1 MSPPMASPVLD
12 DDPRL
17 PRLEEVATVSGP
29 PESKELSVEGS
40 TANIQPPPPTSRK
53 STGRISRSST
63 HNARDKDGR
72 PPSQPPSS
80 DGSLGLDPLSKQIYL
95 RTYNSN
101 SNTGNNNEFSPSIAQ
116 RFRNPGRPDSP
127 GVENGPSQPLEHANT
142 VDATREWRKGSS
154 FLSRLSMRPPWS
166 REEDGRDSDS
176 ELGEVRDEGANARAL
191 TTVLS
196 AGGGGYIPLFKE
208 PPRYIRVGRRHKK
221 EREFGRLFLAQEL
234 RVKKPEAAEDTG
246 RRAPATGIG
255 SKLIKGSSAIWAAE
269 FSLDGRY
276 LAVAGKDC
284 SVRIFAV
291 ISTPE
296 ERQAH
301 EEDEVTACGTEEK
314 LSAPVFR
321 NEPVREYEGHTEQ
334 VLALSWSKNG
344 FLLSCSMDKTVRLWH
359 PSRPECL
366 CTFQHN
372 DLVTS
377 IAFHPTD
384 DRFFLAGSLDAQ
396 LRLWSIPD
404 KSVAFS
410 ASTSE
415 FQTAVAFSPDG
426 KTAICGLLSG
436 MCMFF
441 ETQGLQSKF
450 QIHVRSSRGKNAKGS
465 KITGIRTW
473 MVQEGPEKGDTKILI
488 SSNDSRIRTYSLK
501 TRMLESKLR
510 GHVCQSS
517 QIHAR
522 VSDDGSYFIAGS
534 EDSKAYIWGPSS
546 TDAELRDKQPY
557 EYFDAH
563 PEVVTVALMA
573 PTASRQLLSASGDP
587 IYDLCNPPPVT
598 LVSLN
603 ESQATLSDSGR
614 TDGREQAPSVKKP
627 EESPAYIQRSKHIDG
642 NIIITADR
650 TGTIK
655 VFRQDCAFVKRQQ
668 NMFETGSRFSGKL
681 TNGVGRSSS
690 IRTKAS
696 ANSNVHSR
704 RGSLSS
710 GFNGVQPQPSSDR
723 ILSWRQGIDGGL
735 RPGRN
740 ATPTRSER
748 SLSPSKGKRASA
760 ANLAADAR
768 KELYVSSAAAS
779 IGESVRESAPGSPAS
794 STKRNSLLPS
804 RISELKISGSDEPT
818 TPSTPPTPSF
828 SFMSVADAKDSSR
841 EGSFWNL
848 SRWRGSQGYK
858 PPAQGSLSPNHN
870 PQNYGS
876 MGRRSLAIND
886 SGRLHAE
893 GTTAANRRVSSG
905 ARLSSL
911 VNPPGSTTQSIDE
924 RLEGPVRQSG
934 APAKHRD
941 SGVGRVSDE
950 SAEQT
955 DDAKAAPST
964 LSL

>member
-1 MSPPMASPVLD
+1 M
-12 DDPRL
+12 
-17 PRLEEVATVSGP
+17 
-29 PESKELSVEGS
+29 
-40 TANIQPPPPTSRK
+40 
-53 STGRISRSST
+53 
-63 HNARDKDGR
+63 
-72 PPSQPPSS
+72 
-80 DGSLGLDPLSKQIYL
+80 
-95 RTYNSN
+95 RT
-101 SNTGNNNEFSPSIAQ
+101 
-116 RFRNPGRPDSP
+116 
-127 GVENGPSQPLEHANT
+127 
-142 VDATREWRKGSS
+142 
-154 FLSRLSMRPPWS
+154 PWMK
-166 REEDGRDSDS
+166 EEDGRDSDS
-176 ELGEVRDEGANARAL
+176 EFGEVRDEGASARAL
-191 TTVLS
+191 TTVLG
-196 AGGGGYIPLFKE
+196 AGGGGGYIPLFKE
-208 PPRYIRVGRRHKK
+208 PPRYIRVSRRNKK
-221 EREFGRLFLAQEL
+221 EREFDRLFLAQEL
-234 RVKKPEAAEDTG
+234 RVKKPEADEDTG

-269 FSLDGRY
+269 FSLDGRH

-301 EEDEVTACGTEEK
+301 EEDEATVCGTEEK

-321 NEPVREYEGHTEQ
+321 NQPVREYEGHTEQ

-404 KSVAFS
+404 KTVAFS
-410 ASTSE
+410 ATTAE

-441 ETQGLQSKF
+441 ETKGLQSKF

-473 MVQEGPEKGDTKILI
+473 TVKEGPEEGDTKILI

-522 VSDDGSYFIAGS
+522 VSEDGKYFIAGS

-557 EYFDAH
+557 ECFDAH
-563 PEVVTVALMA
+563 PEIVTVALMA

-603 ESQATLSDSGR
+603 ESQATLSESGR
-614 TDGREQAPSVKKP
+614 TEGGGHTPSIKKP
-627 EESPAYIQRSKHIDG
+627 EESPAYIERSKHTDG
-642 NIIITADR
+642 NIIITTDR

-655 VFRQDCAFVKRQQ
+655 VFRQDCAYVKRQQ
-668 NMFETGSRFSGKL
+668 NMFETGSRFSGKVA
-681 TNGVGRSSS
+681 NGVGRSAS

-710 GFNGVQPQPSSDR
+710 NANAVQPQPASDR
-723 ILSWRQGIDGGL
+723 ILSWRQDIDGGFK
-735 RPGRN
+735 PGRN
-740 ATPTRSER
+740 VTPTRSER
-748 SLSPSKGKRASA
+748 SLSPSKGKRGST

-768 KELYVSSAAAS
+768 KEPYVAS
-779 IGESVRESAPGSPAS
+779 NVSLTGDGARDSAPTSPAS
-794 STKRNSLLPS
+794 SVHRNSRAPP
-804 RISELKISGSDEPT
+804 RISELKKSENEEPT
-818 TPSTPPTPSF
+818 TPPTPSF
-828 SFMSVADAKDSSR
+828 SFMSIADSKDSNR

-848 SRWRGSQGYK
+848 SRWRGNQGLK
-858 PPAQGSLSPNHN
+858 PPSPGHFSPNTAN
-870 PQNYGS
+870 GYGS
-876 MGRRSLAIND
+876 MGRRSLAISD
-886 SGRLHAE
+886 VGRLKAE
-893 GTTAANRRVSSG
+893 EIASRRVSSG
-905 ARLSSL
+905 ARLPSL
-911 VNPPGSTTQSIDE
+911 VGEPGSTSQSIDE
-924 RLEGPVRQSG
+924 RLEDSVQLDRPH
-934 APAKHRD
+934 AKHRD

-950 SAEQT
+950 SGEQT
-955 DDAKAAPST
+955 DSAK
-964 LSL
+964 